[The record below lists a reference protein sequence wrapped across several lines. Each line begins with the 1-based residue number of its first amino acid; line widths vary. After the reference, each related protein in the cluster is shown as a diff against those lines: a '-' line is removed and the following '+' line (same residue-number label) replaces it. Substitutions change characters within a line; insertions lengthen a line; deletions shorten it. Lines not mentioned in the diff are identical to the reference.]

1 MMWHYPHF
9 DPIAFHLGPLPV
21 HWYGLMYLF
30 GLCLA
35 WVLARYRMKTQP
47 WFPIKTTD
55 ALSDL
60 IFYAAVG
67 VIGGGRIGY
76 MLFYVLPDFIHRPWI
91 IFELWDGGMSF
102 HGGLIGVSLSLLLF
116 ARREKIPFFTLMDS
130 ITPLVPVGLA
140 LGRLGNFINGELW
153 GRVTD
158 SPIGMIFPTGGPLPR
173 YPSQLFELSLEGIA
187 LFILL
192 WTMSLKPRRPALIS
206 ALFLIGYASARFFVE
221 FFREPDPQLGYLAFG
236 WLTMGQ
242 VLCVPMFI
250 LGFYLLFWKRRENP
264 PA

>member
-1 MMWHYPHF
+1 MWHYPDF
-9 DPIAFHLGPLPV
+9 NPIAFHIGPLPV

-30 GLCLA
+30 GLTLA
-35 WVLARYRMKTQP
+35 WLLARYRMKTQS
-47 WFPIKTTD
+47 WFPIKTPE

-60 IFYAAVG
+60 LFYAALG
-67 VIGGGRIGY
+67 VIIGGRVGY
-76 MLFYVLPDFIHRPWI
+76 MFFYDLPSFLHQPWI

-102 HGGLIGVSLSLLLF
+102 HGGLMGVAISLFFF
-116 ARREKIPFFTLMDS
+116 ARKARIPYFLLMDS
-130 ITPLVPVGLA
+130 VAPLAPIGLA

-158 SPIGMIFPTGGPLPR
+158 SPLGMVFPTGGPLPR
-173 YPSQLFELSLEGIA
+173 YPSQLFELSLEGIV

-192 WTMSLKPRRPALIS
+192 WTLSLKQRRPALIS

-242 VLCVPMFI
+242 ILCLPMFA
-250 LGFYLLFWKRRENP
+250 LGLYLLLRKPHENP